1 MEPDI
6 VCALLEKI
14 RARPG
19 MLYGY
24 AIREMEINPK
34 YAQNNAFWSGFRRY
48 VEDYYHVKSAQG
60 WRRIIEF
67 YSTSR
72 EDAFGTFFQRYD
84 EYLAAYRESAPA
96 PLLNTK
102 PPSLSGAAVFRSAA
116 L

>member
-19 MLYGY
+19 MYLAEKDLTRLEFLLYGY

-60 WRRIIEF
+60 WCQIIEF
-67 YSTSR
+67 YSSSR
-72 EDAFGTFFQRYD
+72 EAAFDTFFQRYD
-84 EYLAAYRESAPA
+84 EYLAAYREGKAP
-96 PLLNTK
+96 
-102 PPSLSGAAVFRSAA
+102 PPRF
-116 L
+116 